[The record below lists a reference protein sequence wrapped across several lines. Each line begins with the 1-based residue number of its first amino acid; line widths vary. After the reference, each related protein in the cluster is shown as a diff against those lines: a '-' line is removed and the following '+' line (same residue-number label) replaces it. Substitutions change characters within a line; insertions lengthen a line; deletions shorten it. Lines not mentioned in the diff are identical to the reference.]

1 VEEIIKKNEEFDK
14 EINENEEKIEDLK
27 KMEEKMIEEEN

>member
-1 VEEIIKKNEEFDK
+1 MEEIIKKNEEFDK